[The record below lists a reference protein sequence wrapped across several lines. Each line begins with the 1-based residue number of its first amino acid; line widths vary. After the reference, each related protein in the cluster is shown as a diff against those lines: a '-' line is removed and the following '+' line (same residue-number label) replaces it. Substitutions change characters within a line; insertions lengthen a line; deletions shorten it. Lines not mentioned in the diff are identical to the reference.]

1 VGRYLA
7 AVDKAVDH
15 TPPHRNR
22 VVDTWRVIALVVVV
36 FGHWLAASIWVQ
48 PDGTITVLN
57 TLEWIPYAG
66 WATWI
71 VQVMPIFF
79 FVGGYAS
86 AKALEA
92 RSTNRRSWITN
103 RFRRLYTPTVPVILV
118 WVVLTLVLANFID
131 ADLVYAGVL
140 NATIPLWF
148 LAVYLTLVA
157 VAPLTYAWWQRARW
171 ATVVIFAAAAIAVD
185 IAYISFGVP
194 GVGWL
199 NLFFVWATIHQFGY
213 AWSAA
218 ETAGT
223 VISPTKSFGLSAIA
237 LATLVLVTGT
247 DLYPV
252 NMITIPGG
260 GPSNVTPPTSAMIL
274 LAIAHVGIIL
284 GTREAV
290 SRLSQRRQ
298 FWKGV
303 VGVSGFMMTIYVWHL
318 TALSLVIAL
327 GIFTFDGAAFS
338 PEPGTT
344 VWWLTRPV
352 FYAVL
357 AAATLLLVLAF
368 GRFEHDIATDEQRY
382 PLPVVFAGMGA
393 AIIVLSAT
401 AFVFIVDR
409 DANIKWWVPV
419 LAVIAAAVL
428 HAYPASWR
436 AARKEPVESALG

>member
-1 VGRYLA
+1 
-7 AVDKAVDH
+7 
-15 TPPHRNR
+15 
-22 VVDTWRVIALVVVV
+22 
-36 FGHWLAASIWVQ
+36 
-48 PDGTITVLN
+48 
-57 TLEWIPYAG
+57 
-66 WATWI
+66 
-71 VQVMPIFF
+71 
-79 FVGGYAS
+79 
-86 AKALEA
+86 
-92 RSTNRRSWITN
+92 
-103 RFRRLYTPTVPVILV
+103 
-118 WVVLTLVLANFID
+118 VVLAVVLANFID

-157 VAPLTYAWWQRARW
+157 VAPLTYAWWKRARW
-171 ATVVIFAAAAIAVD
+171 ATVLTFATAAIVVD
-185 IAYISFGVP
+185 VAYISLDVP

-199 NLFFVWATIHQFGY
+199 NLFFVWATIHQLGY
-213 AWSAA
+213 AWATA
-218 ETAGT
+218 ESAGT
-223 VISPTKSFGLSAIA
+223 VISRAKAFGLSTVA
-237 LATLVLVTGT
+237 LATLVLVTGM

-274 LAIAHVGIIL
+274 LALTQIGIIL
-284 GTREAV
+284 ATREAV
-290 SRLSQRRQ
+290 GRLSHRRR
-298 FWKGV
+298 FWKWV

-318 TALSLVIAL
+318 TSLSLVIAL
-327 GIFTFDGAAFS
+327 GIFTFDGVAFS

-344 VWWLTRPV
+344 VWWLTRPI

-357 AAATLLLVLAF
+357 AAATSLLVMVF

-382 PLPVVFAGMGA
+382 PLPVVFAGMVA

-419 LAVIAAAVL
+419 LAIVAAAIL